1 MNIGIKSPFFNS
13 EIVCKWAIRSSPRVC
28 PYRWGKT
35 THGHQFQSEVV
46 LVHERNDQQGAWGS
60 SCLSR
65 NWIWMTHDGSW
76 WFMMV
81 HESKVIDRP
90 SLWVVL
96 THNDTYVTH
105 CYPNPVVMVSCE
117 PCCEMSFV
125 AKILPQQRQSATS
138 GRVFPMRT
146 GLCWQVGLSLH
157 TGETG
162 SDAFQPLGTVWE
174 IVQVLDAGEVF
185 FALELAFL
193 SVESCLLIPTYWMI
207 LIPFL
212 LDYTFFIDV
221 WDVQTAWPTCHCLYL
236 FIVICIP
243 YPTDTLSSER
253 WNKTRRVNFPR
264 HRFSLGELYI
274 APSPWLQSVNG

>member
-185 FALELAFL
+185 FCPWTCLPFCWELSIDPHILNDIEWYWYHFCLTTLFSLMYGMYKLHDRPAI
-193 SVESCLLIPTYWMI
+193 VYICLL
-207 LIPFL
+207 
-212 LDYTFFIDV
+212 
-221 WDVQTAWPTCHCLYL
+221 
-236 FIVICIP
+236 
-243 YPTDTLSSER
+243 
-253 WNKTRRVNFPR
+253 
-264 HRFSLGELYI
+264 
-274 APSPWLQSVNG
+274 

>member
-1 MNIGIKSPFFNS
+1 
-13 EIVCKWAIRSSPRVC
+13 
-28 PYRWGKT
+28 
-35 THGHQFQSEVV
+35 
-46 LVHERNDQQGAWGS
+46 
-60 SCLSR
+60 
-65 NWIWMTHDGSW
+65 
-76 WFMMV
+76 MV

-146 GLCWQVGLSLH
+146 GLCWQVVLSLH

-185 FALELAFL
+185 FLPLNLPSFL
-193 SVESCLLIPTYWMI
+193 LRVVYWSPHIEWYWYHFYLTTLFSLMYGMYKLHDRPAIDYICLL
-207 LIPFL
+207 
-212 LDYTFFIDV
+212 
-221 WDVQTAWPTCHCLYL
+221 
-236 FIVICIP
+236 
-243 YPTDTLSSER
+243 
-253 WNKTRRVNFPR
+253 
-264 HRFSLGELYI
+264 
-274 APSPWLQSVNG
+274 